1 MAQMV
6 EIVKV
11 TGVTKDRDRGV
22 VTQQVDDNIRKN
34 FFFLDFSPT
43 SLGGVGRLFQYRLL
57 ITGLTLFMV
66 MPVADDV
73 SSSDTTFDIILLH

>member
-1 MAQMV
+1 MV

-22 VTQQVDDNIRKN
+22 VTQQVDGNIRKN

-43 SLGGVGRLFQYRLL
+43 SLGGVGRLFQYR
-57 ITGLTLFMV
+57 
-66 MPVADDV
+66 
-73 SSSDTTFDIILLH
+73 